1 MLERLNFLLVLLGEY
16 SIEQGRNLKLREGN
30 SAFTGKGGAHL
41 HDQHTTFYS
50 ELSSKSIL
58 DTICWSFLVCVD
70 FQSQQLMSCKNL
82 VIME

>member
-30 SAFTGKGGAHL
+30 SAFTGKGGTHL

-58 DTICWSFLVCVD
+58 DTI
-70 FQSQQLMSCKNL
+70 
-82 VIME
+82 